1 MLTRAEQIF
10 AGVEAAKE
18 LVLVLKLNIQQSIRP
33 SLENFR
39 FVLSSSLLVGNLSG
53 KLPAILVRASDV
65 NNYLVN
71 TQRWGDASQRWNVK
85 IMSDYLWYSLPLVM
99 ALLIS
104 WNLVF
109 FFHVGAVF
117 FLNNTIP
124 QNCVFSHQKNL
135 QNKIEI
141 IYLPILNIKS

>member
-53 KLPAILVRASDV
+53 KLPAILVGASDV

-71 TQRWGDASQRWNVK
+71 TQRWGDASQR
-85 IMSDYLWYSLPLVM
+85 
-99 ALLIS
+99 
-104 WNLVF
+104 
-109 FFHVGAVF
+109 
-117 FLNNTIP
+117 
-124 QNCVFSHQKNL
+124 
-135 QNKIEI
+135 
-141 IYLPILNIKS
+141 

>member
-1 MLTRAEQIF
+1 MLIRAEQIF

-53 KLPAILVRASDV
+53 KLPAILVGASDV

-71 TQRWGDASQRWNVK
+71 IQRWGDASCITEMKCKNNVGLFV
-85 IMSDYLWYSLPLVM
+85 IFSP
-99 ALLIS
+99 IS
-104 WNLVF
+104 N
-109 FFHVGAVF
+109 GI
-117 FLNNTIP
+117 TI
-124 QNCVFSHQKNL
+124 
-135 QNKIEI
+135 IENVNSSS
-141 IYLPILNIKS
+141 YPIVPHDFK

>member
-53 KLPAILVRASDV
+53 KLPAILVGASDV

-109 FFHVGAVF
+109 FSMLVLFFFLTILYLKIVF
-117 FLNNTIP
+117 FPT
-124 QNCVFSHQKNL
+124 K
-135 QNKIEI
+135 KIFKI
-141 IYLPILNIKS
+141 KLKSYIFLLNIKS